1 MKLPGGDDAFVPS
14 IVDLTPEEAD
24 QAAAPPPGQGGL
36 TSWMRMRLRRLLRRE
51 AAGKRRARSYRH
63 NPAGAKVLRRW
74 AKNATGARHT
84 YAEALEWYTNLK

>member
-1 MKLPGGDDAFVPS
+1 MKLPEGDDAFVPS

-24 QAAAPPPGQGGL
+24 QATAPPARQGL

-51 AAGKRRARSYRH
+51 ATGKRRARSYRH
-63 NPAGAKVLRRW
+63 NPAGAKALRRY
-74 AKNATGARHT
+74 AKNATGVRHT